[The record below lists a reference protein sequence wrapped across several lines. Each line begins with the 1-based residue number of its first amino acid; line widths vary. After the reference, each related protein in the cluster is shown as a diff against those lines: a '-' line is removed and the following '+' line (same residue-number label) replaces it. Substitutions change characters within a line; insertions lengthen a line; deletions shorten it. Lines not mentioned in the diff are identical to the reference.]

1 MLAVDLS
8 VGIVHTHK
16 MPRNQLLCDRQSKEL
31 WPIQPIRALERLG
44 QKSLNTGSRRG
55 PSRPTA
61 GVFAA
66 CEHTR
71 GAVLRYGHDGD
82 GRHSGASF
90 CTIST
95 SHYAEYALVES
106 DPRGRSLERHGAST
120 LGITRPVAGGTTRGW
135 NHMGICGHFLAGA
148 ANLYRNTTTSRAE
161 APDGALPR
169 AELDSCQQ
177 CQRSHRRDG
186 YPTLP
191 QSGGSVRLWDGIHGC
206 YCSRSGH

>member
-1 MLAVDLS
+1 VTRAAIPS
-8 VGIVHTHK
+8 VTTPSGTQDVRSSGPEECRSPILCSPVLVTAPGGRA
-16 MPRNQLLCDRQSKEL
+16 PRC
-31 WPIQPIRALERLG
+31 
-44 QKSLNTGSRRG
+44 
-55 PSRPTA
+55 
-61 GVFAA
+61 
-66 CEHTR
+66 
-71 GAVLRYGHDGD
+71 LRYGHDGD

-106 DPRGRSLERHGAST
+106 DPRGRSPERHGASA
-120 LGITRPVAGGTTRGW
+120 LGITRPVAGGTIRGW
-135 NHMGICGHFLAGA
+135 NHMGICGHYLAGA
-148 ANLYRNTTTSRAE
+148 ANLYRNTATSRAE